1 MNPALWSRSR
11 TPGEPAAGP
20 RDGAH
25 AAVPPAMHTR
35 GASIDV
41 SGVGVRYAGAPGAG
55 GTLAIDDVSFT
66 VKPEEIVV
74 VVGPS
79 GCGKSTLLKAI
90 AGLLV
95 PSRGTVRIVQA
106 GVPWPRVGFV
116 FQSDAL
122 LPWRTALHNVQ
133 LSVRLTGESGAAAAP
148 RALHLMEE
156 LGLSDSCN
164 KYPAQLSGGMR
175 KRVALAR
182 ALAYEPAVFLMD
194 EPFSALDAH
203 TRIQVGNFF
212 LRIVER
218 FGQSVVFVTHD
229 IDEAVALA
237 DRVLVLSSRPGRVL
251 GMFDVPLSRP
261 RDYYRSRF
269 EDGFRDLQRRVWDL
283 IRQEP

>member
-1 MNPALWSRSR
+1 MPI
-11 TPGEPAAGP
+11 EAASDP
-20 RDGAH
+20 RRAAH
-25 AAVPPAMHTR
+25 SAHPPSMHTR

-41 SGVGVRYAGAPGAG
+41 SGVSVQYAGAPGAG
-55 GTLAIDDVSFT
+55 AHAGGTLAIEDVSFV

-79 GCGKSTLLKAI
+79 GCGKSTLLKVI
-90 AGLLV
+90 AGLLA
-95 PSRGTVRIVQA
+95 PSRGTVRILQV
-106 GVPWPRVGFV
+106 GIPRPRVGFV

-133 LSVRLTGESGAAAAP
+133 LSVRLAGETGAAAASH
-148 RALHLMEE
+148 AQHLMEE
-156 LGLSDSCN
+156 LGLSDSCD
-164 KYPAQLSGGMR
+164 KFPAQLSGGMR

-203 TRIQVGNFF
+203 TRIHVGNFF

-237 DRVLVLSSRPGRVL
+237 DRVLVLSSRPGRIL
-251 GMFDVPLSRP
+251 GMFDVPLPRP